1 MEIDYEIFEEKIDTM
16 LPVLFERT
24 KKIVD
29 GLEDYL
35 RFEWQKL
42 YDFDNWAYREYCV
55 CSVNEFLQKKW
66 VREEIME
73 TAIELLEKKDG
84 MTLGDQV
91 RILFGL
97 LKAIEEKKLGKKIEE
112 RELLQK
118 LGNVY

>member
-1 MEIDYEIFEEKIDTM
+1 
-16 LPVLFERT
+16 
-24 KKIVD
+24 
-29 GLEDYL
+29 
-35 RFEWQKL
+35 
-42 YDFDNWAYREYCV
+42 
-55 CSVNEFLQKKW
+55 
-66 VREEIME
+66 ME